1 MSFEHLI
8 AGIISALVVDHYEA
22 KKKRKAMQEECS
34 CIDTSYSQLESHSL
48 KQQTE
53 EPPVEGGESWRE
65 EYRDNLAGL
74 NPEEYDTLEQF
85 LWVYEAQMGALHKE
99 FMKVVL
105 TQLTELTERY
115 DLRFAAAIVYCGFRS
130 HLDSKNFM
138 CAEKCLSEVVE
149 RNGVRLETVVS
160 IADQLEEAIKSYED
174 NPDTQQEF
182 KISLL

>member
-8 AGIISALVVDHYEA
+8 AGIISALIVDHCET
-22 KKKRKAMQEECS
+22 KKKRKAMQEEYS
-34 CIDTSYSQLESHSL
+34 CIDNACSQLESESL

-53 EPPVEGGESWRE
+53 ESPVEGDESWRE
-65 EYRDNLAGL
+65 EYRDNLAGID
-74 NPEEYDTLEQF
+74 PEEFDTLEQF

-105 TQLTELTERY
+105 TQLTELSERY
-115 DLRFAAAIVYCGFRS
+115 GLRFAAAIVYCGFRS
-130 HLDSKNFM
+130 HLDSKNFI

-149 RNGVRLETVVS
+149 RNGVRLETVIS
-160 IADQLEEAIKSYED
+160 IADQLEEAIRSYED
-174 NPDTQQEF
+174 NPDAQREF